1 MEERL
6 HRTTLSKF
14 RIGISA
20 GLCSFQG
27 DLVKVMRMG
36 IHSLKAAALKDRLK
50 LDMLPDTGGIA
61 YIELEYLHNREQVSD
76 CRLQGCLAYG

>member
-50 LDMLPDTGGIA
+50 LDMLPDTGLVERTWMPRVGT
-61 YIELEYLHNREQVSD
+61 RW
-76 CRLQGCLAYG
+76 CF